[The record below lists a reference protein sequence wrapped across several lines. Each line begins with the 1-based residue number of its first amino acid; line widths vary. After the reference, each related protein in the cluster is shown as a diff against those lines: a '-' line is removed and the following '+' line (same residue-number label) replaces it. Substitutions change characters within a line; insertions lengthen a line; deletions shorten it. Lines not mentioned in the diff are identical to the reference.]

1 VSVAEDQA
9 AYSDLLE
16 RLDRLADLVALTLVR
31 GLEQDE
37 QIRVL
42 SAAGYTPS
50 KIGAFLDIRPNT
62 VSVALMRARQKKT
75 TKPKA
80 KPRRR
85 QSGD

>member
-1 VSVAEDQA
+1 MAEEQA
-9 AYSDLLE
+9 VYSELVD
-16 RLDRLADLVALTLVR
+16 RLDRIADLMAMTLVR

-37 QIRVL
+37 QIQIL

-50 KIGAFLDIRPNT
+50 KIGAFLGIRPNT
-62 VSVALMRARQKKT
+62 VSVALTRARQKRT